1 MVSSNS
7 SHLELKVLDTS
18 FPLDVIKSSSLID
31 SPHLPPSISTSFT
44 TLHHLDNKSSQSRSM
59 VKLLNNIDS
68 SPESSPRLSL
78 HKLSG
83 SRLKKIS
90 DLSQNGPPKK
100 SPNHLKKSLTQ
111 YKDPSIKESHLIN
124 APETFRK
131 HTGHTKKPHPI
142 KDQNFQ
148 KVDNGT
154 TTAKRHLEPSG
165 IEDVLRK
172 KIHNENAEETSNPDE
187 ELEAFNFIKVL
198 DIEVDDDDFNRKNCV
213 LKCFVNEISFKQQ

>member
-31 SPHLPPSISTSFT
+31 SPHLPPSISTSFS

-68 SPESSPRLSL
+68 SPESSPRFSL

-90 DLSQNGPPKK
+90 DLSQNEPPKK
-100 SPNHLKKSLTQ
+100 SPNHLKKSLAL
-111 YKDPSIKESHLIN
+111 YKDQSIKESHLIN
-124 APETFRK
+124 ASETFRK
-131 HTGHTKKPHPI
+131 HTGHTKNHINKSHLL

-165 IEDVLRK
+165 VEDVLRK
-172 KIHNENAEETSNPDE
+172 KIHNENAEQTSGGEE

-198 DIEVDDDDFNRKNCV
+198 DIEVDDSKDDDFNCKTLECN
-213 LKCFVNEISFKQQ
+213 